1 MDREQMPR
9 GYFLIRLTHENRLR
23 AQSLTA
29 VERRFS
35 AAFRVSQLLSFRPK
49 PNDSYL
55 NLSAE
60 WSACPERP
68 NPVREGA
75 EWEPALRTGPI
86 RRNSLKKHQPRR
98 VMVDCAAMKALYS
111 SLGLSAYISTY
122 PHCPQIH
129 ACTGER
135 TAFLNTVAVGSAS
148 TRA

>member
-1 MDREQMPR
+1 MKT
-9 GYFLIRLTHENRLR
+9 GC
-23 AQSLTA
+23 AKSLTA

-49 PNDSYL
+49 PNDSYA
-55 NLSAE
+55 NLSLSGEPAV
-60 WSACPERP
+60 SDRTSD
-68 NPVREGA
+68 EGA
-75 EWEPALRTGPI
+75 DWKPALRTGPI
-86 RRNSLKKHQPRR
+86 RRNSFKKHQPRR

-111 SLGLSAYISTY
+111 SLGSSAYISTY